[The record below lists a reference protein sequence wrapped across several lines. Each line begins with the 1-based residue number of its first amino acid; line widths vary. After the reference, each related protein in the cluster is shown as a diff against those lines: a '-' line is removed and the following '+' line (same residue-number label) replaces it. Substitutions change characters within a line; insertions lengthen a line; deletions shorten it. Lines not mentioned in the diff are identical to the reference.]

1 MITERDLYASRIFIR
16 SVLPLIRVIAEERPE
31 IGSKFAG
38 KNGVVQIGALD
49 PDADGKTGMHYLIE
63 DGKFTVNLSICENPD
78 IELLFKDIPS
88 LNGFFSGKSK
98 KLPKIKGLT
107 RLGLLIPTMKALLFL
122 SSMLSA
128 AQAPREEDKKE
139 FLVKLYF
146 YLLSSGI
153 SQLNKA
159 GHPDVTGWA
168 KRSPDRV
175 YAWRVMDKPEL
186 SAYIRVKAG
195 NTKAARGQYKRSKP
209 FFTMCFDS
217 VDSALGTLLQ
227 TDDLVDATAAG
238 RLIMEGAPE
247 FGAEIGDYMMLV
259 GDYAK

>member
-1 MITERDLYASRIFIR
+1 MITDRDLYSSKIFIN
-16 SVLPLIRVIAEERPE
+16 SVLPLIKVIVEERPE
-31 IGSKFAG
+31 LGSKFKG
-38 KNGVVQIGALD
+38 KNGIIQVSAN
-49 PDADGKTGMHYLIE
+49 AENGKVGMHYEIE
-63 DGKFTVNLSICENPD
+63 DGNFTVLLGVIDNPD
-78 IELLFKDIPS
+78 VELEFKNIPA
-88 LNGFFSGKSK
+88 LNGFFSGKSM
-98 KLPKIKGLT
+98 KLPKIKGITKL
-107 RLGLLIPTMKALLFL
+107 RLLIPMVKTLLFM

-128 AQAPREEDKKE
+128 KEPPKEEDKKE

-159 GHPDVTGWA
+159 GHPDVSKWA

-175 YAWRVMDKPEL
+175 YAWRVIDKPEL
-186 SAYIRVKAG
+186 SSYIRVKAG
-195 NTKAARGQYKRSKP
+195 NTKAARGFYKRSKP
-209 FFTMCFDS
+209 FFTMCFDC

-227 TDDLVDATAAG
+227 IDDLVEATTTG

>member
-1 MITERDLYASRIFIR
+1 MVTDRDLYSSRIFIN
-16 SVLPLIRVIAEERPE
+16 SVLPLIKVIVEERKE
-31 IGSKFAG
+31 LGEKFTG
-38 KNGVVQIGALD
+38 KNGIIQISAKD
-49 PDADGKTGMHYLIE
+49 EAGKVGMHYVIE
-63 DGKFTVNLSICENPD
+63 NGNFTVVLGIVDNPD
-78 IELLFKDIPS
+78 VELEFKDIPS

-107 RLGLLIPTMKALLFL
+107 KLGLLVPMIKTLLFM

-128 AQAPREEDKKE
+128 TTPPSEDDKKE
-139 FLVKLYF
+139 FLVKMYF

-159 GHPDVTGWA
+159 GHPDVSRWA

-175 YAWRVMDKPEL
+175 YAWRVIDKPEL
-186 SAYIRVKAG
+186 SSYIRVKAG
-195 NTKAARGQYKRSKP
+195 NTKAARGAYKRSKP
-209 FFTMCFDS
+209 FFTMCFDC

-227 TDDLVDATAAG
+227 IDDLVEATATG
-238 RLIMEGAPE
+238 KLIMEGAPE